1 MKKIDKLEN
10 FINLNKT
17 DKKNLTISWLIELIK
32 TEHLSIEDV
41 IDILNNIEPTF
52 SKVDKLEC
60 LLINGQISTSTISR
74 VFGFGYAKSSRIINC
89 LVQKSIIA
97 KYDNCYKIID
107 KANFKLVTKELV
119 EGWLSEWNY

>member
-60 LLINGQISTSTISR
+60 LLINGQISTSTILLGKRNSGIPY
-74 VFGFGYAKSSRIINC
+74 FNTPPISCNASNT
-89 LVQKSIIA
+89 
-97 KYDNCYKIID
+97 
-107 KANFKLVTKELV
+107 VT
-119 EGWLSEWNY
+119 S